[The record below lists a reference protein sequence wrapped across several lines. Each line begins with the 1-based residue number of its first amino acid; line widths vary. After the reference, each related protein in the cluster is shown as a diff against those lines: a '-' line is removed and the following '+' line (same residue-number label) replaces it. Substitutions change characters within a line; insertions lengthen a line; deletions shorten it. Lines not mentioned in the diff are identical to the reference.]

1 MGNSVDAASKIEA
14 DVRNCPLLEIEG
26 LDEGENVQIQP
37 TGVDGNQPTEV
48 QFRIAPSTAHPTKTC
63 EVVLIVTSE
72 GNGLERSTSWTI
84 DVDESGGSQDSNTG
98 DTGSSSSNSGSD
110 SDSSSALPTLGAQ
123 TLIILLGFVA
133 LFHRKRLDV
142 Y

>member
-1 MGNSVDAASKIEA
+1 M
-14 DVRNCPLLEIEG
+14 
-26 LDEGENVQIQP
+26 
-37 TGVDGNQPTEV
+37 
-48 QFRIAPSTAHPTKTC
+48 
-63 EVVLIVTSE
+63 
-72 GNGLERSTSWTI
+72 ERSVSWTI